1 MKDHTYYALIGIPLD
16 KIQEGDFEYEE
27 STGMTIGEYAVK
39 VRKEVDEMSKFY
51 KSKNYDK
58 KAS

>member
-16 KIQEGDFEYEE
+16 KIQEGSFNYSKVDNK
-27 STGMTIGEYAVK
+27 MTLSEYAIK
-39 VRKEVDEMSKFY
+39 VREEVDKMSKSY
-51 KSKNYDK
+51 TK